1 MDDVFIVR
9 PTPTQ
14 PGSLNSWLRSAR
26 SSAPIPNNRL
36 LRSLSQFSNLLHD
49 VVVGRSLMNS
59 RDLCLRLRP
68 ISKARPRSF
77 RGQSRPYTDTVY
89 KNWLKDA
96 KTLLE
101 EWWIWP
107 PLEHVHLMEVEFH
120 GAARG
125 DLDNRLGSVLDAM
138 VQANVITDDNVN
150 VIPNVRMSFVKAK
163 TVDARINIK
172 LTWEA
177 Q

>member
-1 MDDVFIVR
+1 MDDGFIVR
-9 PTPTQ
+9 QMPTQ
-14 PGSLNSWLRSAR
+14 PGLSNSWLRSAR
-26 SSAPIPNNRL
+26 SSAPIPKNKW
-36 LRSLSQFSNLLHD
+36 LRRFSQFSNLLHD
-49 VVVGRSLMNS
+49 VVVGRNLMNS

-77 RGQSRPYTDTVY
+77 RGQSRPYTDTTY

-107 PLEHVHLMEVEFH
+107 PLEHVYLMEVEFY

-138 VQANVITDDNVN
+138 VQAKVITDDNVN
-150 VIPNVRMSFVKAK
+150 VIPHVRMHFVKAK
-163 TVDARINIK
+163 TADARINIK
-172 LTWEA
+172 LTWEN

>member
-9 PTPTQ
+9 PTQMRPA
-14 PGSLNSWLRSAR
+14 SSNYWLRSAR
-26 SSAPIPNNRL
+26 SSAPIPKNRL
-36 LRSLSQFSNLLHD
+36 LRSLSQFNNLLHD
-49 VVVGRSLMNS
+49 VIVGRSLMNS
-59 RDLCLRLRP
+59 CDLCMRIRP

-77 RGQSRPYTDTVY
+77 RGQSRPYMPIVY

-107 PLEHVHLMEVEFH
+107 PLERVDLMEVEFY

-138 VQANVITDDNVN
+138 VQAKVITDDNVN
-150 VIPNVRMSFVKAK
+150 VIPNVRMSFKKAK
-163 TVDARINIK
+163 TADARIHIK
-172 LTWEA
+172 LTWQAE
-177 Q
+177 

>member
-1 MDDVFIVR
+1 MAESFTAR
-9 PTPTQ
+9 PMPMR
-14 PGSLNSWLRSAR
+14 PGSSTSWLRSAR
-26 SSAPIPNNRL
+26 SSAPIPKNRL
-36 LRSLSQFSNLLHD
+36 LRSLSQFSNLLRD
-49 VVVGRSLMNS
+49 VVVGRNLMNS
-59 RDLCLRLRP
+59 RDLCLRMRP

-77 RGQSRPYTDTVY
+77 QGQSRPYMPIVY

-101 EWWIWP
+101 EWWVWP
-107 PLEHVHLMEVEFH
+107 PLERVHLMEVEFH

-138 VQANVITDDNVN
+138 VQAKVITDDNVN

-163 TVDARINIK
+163 TADARINIK

>member
-9 PTPTQ
+9 PTPTR
-14 PGSLNSWLRSAR
+14 PESLNSSLRSAR
-26 SSAPIPNNRL
+26 SSAPIPKNRL

-59 RDLCLRLRP
+59 RDLCLRIRP

-77 RGQSRPYTDTVY
+77 RGQSRPYMPIVY

-107 PLEHVHLMEVEFH
+107 PLDHVHLMEVEFH

-163 TVDARINIK
+163 TADARIHIK
-172 LTWEA
+172 LTGEA